1 MLAITGITGK
11 SGSVFAEEICRNEE
25 RIKDMFPKG
34 IRLLLHSQKETVFDR
49 MSHSLNI
56 ETVVGDLE
64 DAAFLGTAL
73 AGVDTI
79 VHIAGIHW
87 SKEVISAAALNN
99 VRRAIFVHT
108 TGIYSKY
115 KEAGEGY
122 RRIDDF
128 VYKICNDEN
137 ISLSILR
144 PTMIYGSSAD
154 KNVIKFI
161 KMVDKFPIMPTVNG
175 ARYELQ
181 PVHFADIGKAYMDI
195 LLDEENTS
203 GKDYI
208 LSGKEP
214 ILLRDMFSKIGEYM
228 DKKVRFISCPYF
240 IAYPGALLI
249 YYLSLRKIDMRE
261 KVQRLCEPR
270 VYSHD
275 EATRDFGYNPRDFAE
290 GVAEEVKMYMDSRN
304 NR

>member
-56 ETVVGDLE
+56 ETAVGDLE

-73 AGVDTI
+73 TGVDTL

-87 SKEVISAAALNN
+87 SKKVMYAAALNN
-99 VRRAIFVHT
+99 VRRAICVHT

-115 KEAGEGY
+115 KEAGEEY

-128 VYKICNDEN
+128 VYKICSDEN

-144 PTMIYGSSAD
+144 PTMIYGSPAD
-154 KNVIKFI
+154 KNVITFI

-181 PVHFADIGKAYMDI
+181 PVHFADLGRAYLDV
-195 LLDEENTS
+195 LLDEKYTS
-203 GKDYI
+203 GKDYV

-214 ILLRDMFSKIGEYM
+214 ILLRDMFVVIGKHLG
-228 DKKVRFISCPYF
+228 KKVKFVSCPYF
-240 IAYPGALLI
+240 IAYSGAVII
-249 YYLSLRKIDMRE
+249 YAITLKKIDMRE

-270 VYSHD
+270 VYSHED
-275 EATRDFGYNPRDFAE
+275 ATRDFGYNPRGFAE
-290 GVAEEVKMYMDSRN
+290 GVMEEVKMYLDSN
-304 NR
+304 NK